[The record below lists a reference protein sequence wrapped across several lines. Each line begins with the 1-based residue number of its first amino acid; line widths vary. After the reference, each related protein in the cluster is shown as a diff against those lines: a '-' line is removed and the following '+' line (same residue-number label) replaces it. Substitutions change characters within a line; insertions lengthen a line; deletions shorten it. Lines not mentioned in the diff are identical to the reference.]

1 MVHLAEFDLLTK
13 AIYSGCLVNSYS
25 RDQASSY
32 SVLTKGTNLN
42 SVIQSGQERY
52 RSLQRDQRPTLDLC
66 ACACMCV
73 CGVGVGGGN
82 YIPRGWGGGGCTEV
96 TLADLSP
103 SFKSPF
109 SKLARNETVQIRF

>member
-42 SVIQSGQERY
+42 SVIQSGQER
-52 RSLQRDQRPTLDLC
+52 S
-66 ACACMCV
+66 
-73 CGVGVGGGN
+73 
-82 YIPRGWGGGGCTEV
+82 
-96 TLADLSP
+96 
-103 SFKSPF
+103 
-109 SKLARNETVQIRF
+109 